1 MSWSILRSP
10 LVGLVETLFVHLFFL
25 AARQDASMRWFG
37 KETRGPRGIGGCRRG
52 SALLGRELERGVL
65 VRIYNPE
72 RRASAVAS
80 KDLKVIVRFSGGTRG
95 MWGAQIEA
103 REG

>member
-1 MSWSILRSP
+1 M
-10 LVGLVETLFVHLFFL
+10 
-25 AARQDASMRWFG
+25 
-37 KETRGPRGIGGCRRG
+37 
-52 SALLGRELERGVL
+52 L